1 MYQTDK
7 CRIEIFEGIMCSNAT
22 ELCAS
27 VEVKYSD
34 ERPEEIQPQ
43 NINVSK
49 AKFQLFE
56 ILRSSLKSTEAY
68 ENRGQ
73 IAEQKNKLTET
84 Q

>member
-1 MYQTDK
+1 
-7 CRIEIFEGIMCSNAT
+7 MCSNAT

-56 ILRSSLKSTEAY
+56 TQLEILRSSLKSTEAY